1 MALSHA
7 IATALLDGP
16 LSGYDLARRFE
27 TSLGFFWAASH
38 QQIYQELKKLTQA
51 GHLAARHI
59 EQSGRPDKVEYEL
72 TDDGHQALADW
83 ALTES
88 RRRPAKD
95 DLFVKLYQLNE
106 QNRAHLIQEIRERL
120 RQHQEKSA
128 LYEKIRA
135 RHYADP
141 QTLSQRRQGV
151 YLALSAGIRYEAM
164 FIDWCR
170 EALALLD
177 PDAQTAH

>member
-38 QQIYQELKKLTQA
+38 QQIYQELKKLTRA
-51 GHLAARHI
+51 GHLEARRI
-59 EQSGRPDKVEYEL
+59 EQSGRPDKVEYAL
-72 TDDGHQALADW
+72 TERGHQALADW
-83 ALTES
+83 AMTDS

-106 QNRAHLIQEIRERL
+106 QNRPHLVREIEE
-120 RQHQEKSA
+120 RQHQAKAA

-135 RHYADP
+135 RHYAEP
-141 QTLSQRRQGV
+141 KALPQRRQGV
-151 YLALSAGIRYEAM
+151 YLALAAGIRYEAM

-170 EALALLD
+170 EALDLLD
-177 PDAQTAH
+177 HGSEASG

>member
-51 GHLAARHI
+51 GQLEARRV
-59 EQSGRPDKVEYEL
+59 EQSGRPDKVEYKL
-72 TDDGHQALADW
+72 TEPGHRALAAW

-106 QNRAHLIQEIRERL
+106 QNRAHLVREIKARL
-120 RQHQEKSA
+120 AQHQAKAE

-135 RHYADP
+135 HHYADP
-141 QTLSQRRQGV
+141 EALSQRRQGV
-151 YLALSAGIRYEAM
+151 YLALAAGIRYEAM
-164 FIDWCR
+164 FMDWCR
-170 EALALLD
+170 EALELLD
-177 PDAQTAH
+177 HSPLQPD

>member
-38 QQIYQELKKLTQA
+38 QQIYQELKKLTGA
-51 GHLAARHI
+51 GQLEARHI
-59 EQSGRPDKVEYEL
+59 EQSGRPDKVEYAL
-72 TDDGHQALADW
+72 TEAGHQALADW

-95 DLFVKLYQLNE
+95 DLFVKLYQLDE
-106 QNRAHLIQEIRERL
+106 RNRPHLVREIEDRL
-120 RQHQEKSA
+120 AQHEAKAA

-135 RHYADP
+135 RHYARP
-141 QTLSQRRQGV
+141 EALPQRRRGI
-151 YLALSAGIRYEAM
+151 YLALAAGIRYEAM

-170 EALALLD
+170 EALELLGCSPPESD
-177 PDAQTAH
+177 